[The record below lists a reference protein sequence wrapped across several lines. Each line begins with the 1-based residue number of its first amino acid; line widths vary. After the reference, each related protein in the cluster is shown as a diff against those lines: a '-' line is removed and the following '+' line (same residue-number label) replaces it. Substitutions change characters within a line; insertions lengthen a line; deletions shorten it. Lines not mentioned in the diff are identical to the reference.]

1 MSLAAKSTSIL
12 KRDAFIYAIK
22 ILTSVIIARKLGAE
36 MLGVFVI
43 LSLIPSYAESFGRLK
58 FDIAAVYFL
67 GKKKKISH
75 WRGRT
80 DPQSACLGHQRA
92 NR

>member
-12 KRDAFIYAIK
+12 KRDTFLYATK
-22 ILTSVIIARKLGAE
+22 ILSSVIIARKLGPE

-67 GKKKKISH
+67 SKKK
-75 WRGRT
+75 
-80 DPQSACLGHQRA
+80 
-92 NR
+92 